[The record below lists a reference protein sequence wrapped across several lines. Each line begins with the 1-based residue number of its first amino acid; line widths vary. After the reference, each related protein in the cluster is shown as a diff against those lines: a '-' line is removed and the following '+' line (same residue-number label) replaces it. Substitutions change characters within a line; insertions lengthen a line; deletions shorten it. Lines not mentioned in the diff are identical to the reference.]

1 MPFIIFAVENRYA
14 GVTPATAASGTL
26 AYHCIA
32 VK

>member
-14 GVTPATAASGTL
+14 GVPPVTAASGTL